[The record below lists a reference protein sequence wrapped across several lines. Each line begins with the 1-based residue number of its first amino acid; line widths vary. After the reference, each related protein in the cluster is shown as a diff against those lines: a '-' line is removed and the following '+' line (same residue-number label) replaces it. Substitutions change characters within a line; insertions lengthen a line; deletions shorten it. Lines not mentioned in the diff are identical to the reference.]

1 VTIGGRHYEIDEGG
15 RCRLCGGEGGR
26 RGRRGRSRGGGRRG
40 RGGLFRG
47 EQRQFESLF
56 YEECASKIVSR
67 HDTIVNLLLLSDP
80 ASLGVLNYFCRFCGC
95 QSMGDYDLRLFAGA
109 GRSCVGRPRHCAA

>member
-1 VTIGGRHYEIDEGG
+1 MGGAACAGVRAGAAG
-15 RCRLCGGEGGR
+15 ARPG
-26 RGRRGRSRGGGRRG
+26 RG

-56 YEECASKIVSR
+56 YEECASRIASR
-67 HDTIVNLLLLSDP
+67 HDTIVNLLLLSDS